1 MAKHNQLGKEG
12 EDAATNF
19 LLKKG
24 HKILVRNYRF
34 KKAEV
39 DIISKEKDTVVFT
52 EVKLRSAKIF
62 GLPEEFV
69 TRKKKLLMKQAAEE
83 FINQLGQETEI
94 RFDIISV
101 LKNKSNFEIV
111 HIEDAFFDED
121 EGKYN

>member
-24 HKILVRNYRF
+24 HEILVRNYRF

-52 EVKLRSAKIF
+52 EVKLRSAKTF

>member
-1 MAKHNQLGKEG
+1 MAKHNLLGKEG

-24 HKILVRNYRF
+24 HEILVRNYRF

-39 DIISKEKDTVVFT
+39 DIISKKNNTVVFT
-52 EVKLRSAKIF
+52 EVKLRSAKTF

-69 TRKKKLLMKQAAEE
+69 RRKKKLLMKQAAEE

-101 LKNKSNFEIV
+101 LKNKNNFEIV

>member
-1 MAKHNQLGKEG
+1 MAKHNLLGKEG

-24 HKILVRNYRF
+24 HEILVRNYRF

-39 DIISKEKDTVVFT
+39 DIISKKNNTVVFT
-52 EVKLRSAKIF
+52 EVKLRSAKTF

-69 TRKKKLLMKQAAEE
+69 RRKKKLLMKQAAEE

-94 RFDIISV
+94 RFDIISI
-101 LKNKSNFEIV
+101 LKNKNNFEIV